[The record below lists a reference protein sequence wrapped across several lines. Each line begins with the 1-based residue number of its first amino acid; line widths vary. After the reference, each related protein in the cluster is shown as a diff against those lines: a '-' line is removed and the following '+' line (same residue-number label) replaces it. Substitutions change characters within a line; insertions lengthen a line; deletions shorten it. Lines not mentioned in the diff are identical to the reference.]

1 MQAMFRSILVAID
14 ESEAASAALGE
25 AIDLARSEGAR
36 LTLISVAASPRILAT
51 GPYIPP
57 VPTEDELVRR
67 AEEVLARAEALV
79 PEDVPV
85 VTVIR
90 RGAAA
95 EGILE
100 RIELG
105 GHDLVVM
112 GSRGLG
118 RVGGVLL
125 GSVSGA
131 VAARSPVPVL
141 IARGAP
147 TDGDLFEK
155 AAA

>member
-1 MQAMFRSILVAID
+1 
-14 ESEAASAALGE
+14 
-25 AIDLARSEGAR
+25 
-36 LTLISVAASPRILAT
+36 LTRISVAASPRILAT

-95 EGILE
+95 EAILE

-118 RVGGVLL
+118 RVGGLLL

-131 VAARSPVPVL
+131 VVAHTPVPVL

-147 TDGDLFEK
+147 TDADLFEK
-155 AAA
+155 DAA